1 MGLLHHF
8 VPYRHAA
15 SALDRVQPMRRGGI
29 EADYEKRRCAMYWH
43 RMCIG
48 TVWLTGLYERPIAT
62 ALSCRLVA
70 LRRKRERYR
79 VVP

>member
-48 TVWLTGLYERPIAT
+48 TVWL
-62 ALSCRLVA
+62 
-70 LRRKRERYR
+70 
-79 VVP
+79 